1 MSIEE
6 SRFDR
11 RARLHAALA
20 DRTRLRIVD
29 RLALGDA
36 TPGELQQLLDMP
48 SNLVA
53 HHLRVLEAEGLLRR
67 HPSEGDRR
75 RHYVQLLP
83 AALEDLL
90 PHGRDAVR
98 RVVFVCTANTA
109 RSQLA
114 AALWHRASAVPTTSA
129 GTHPADTVA
138 AGAVAVA
145 RRRHLPLRH
154 GTPRSLE
161 EVVTGDDFL
170 VTVCD
175 NAHEELRLH
184 PSAAG
189 LQALHWS
196 VPDPVAVGTR
206 AAFDAAYDDLAARV
220 AQLAPRVTM
229 PAT

>member
-1 MSIEE
+1 MGIEE
-6 SRFDR
+6 SALGR

-29 RLALGDA
+29 RLTLGDA

-53 HHLRVLEAEGLLRR
+53 HHLRVLESEGLLRR
-67 HPSEGDRR
+67 HHSEGDRR

-90 PHGRDAVR
+90 PRGCEPVR

-138 AGAVAVA
+138 PGAVAVA
-145 RRRHLPLRH
+145 RRHQLPLPQVS
-154 GTPRSLE
+154 PRSLD
-161 EVVTGDDFL
+161 EVVTDDDFL

-175 NAHEELRLH
+175 HAHEELPLH
-184 PSAAG
+184 PSAVG
-189 LQALHWS
+189 LRAVHWS
-196 VPDPVAVGTR
+196 VPDPVVVGTS
-206 AAFDAAYDDLAARV
+206 AAFDTAYDDLAARV
-220 AQLAPRVTM
+220 AHLAPRLTM
-229 PAT
+229 TAH